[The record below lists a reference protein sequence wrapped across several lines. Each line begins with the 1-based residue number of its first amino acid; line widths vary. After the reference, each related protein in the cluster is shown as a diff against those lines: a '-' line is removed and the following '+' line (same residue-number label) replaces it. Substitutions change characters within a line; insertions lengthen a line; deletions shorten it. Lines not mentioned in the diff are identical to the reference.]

1 MDRINNCVY
10 TSIDNG
16 VYEGALTELSQSDT
30 PRRMGRPPIKTG
42 MKMVKQTVWLDPPLV
57 ARIIGA
63 VGARG
68 MSEFMREAAEAELKR
83 RERMK
88 PKTPSDA
95 EP

>member
-1 MDRINNCVY
+1 
-10 TSIDNG
+10 
-16 VYEGALTELSQSDT
+16 
-30 PRRMGRPPIKTG
+30 
-42 MKMVKQTVWLDPPLV
+42 MVKQTVWLDPPLV